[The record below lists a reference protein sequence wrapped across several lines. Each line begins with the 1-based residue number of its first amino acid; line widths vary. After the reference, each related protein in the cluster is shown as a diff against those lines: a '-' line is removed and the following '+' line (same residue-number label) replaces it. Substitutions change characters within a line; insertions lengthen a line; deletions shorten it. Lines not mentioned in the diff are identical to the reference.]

1 MVLSDRFSGDPSQS
15 LFKRTAL
22 YVLGFGFGAL
32 AIAAVV
38 SFTLVSIA
46 EGVLP
51 DGGGEPS
58 TEAGTEVNVIG
69 DAPPSKRSTAAPDG
83 APQPFLDGAPR
94 LPSKGRRAR
103 GNEAPATGAADDPI

>member
-1 MVLSDRFSGDPSQS
+1 MVLSDRFSADPNPS

-22 YVLGFGFGAL
+22 YVLGFGLGAL
-32 AIAAVV
+32 AIAVVV

-51 DGGGEPS
+51 DSGADREAEAG

-69 DAPPSKRSTAAPDG
+69 DAPPAPPKAG
-83 APQPFLDGAPR
+83 VPPFLDGA
-94 LPSKGRRAR
+94 SKGRRGR
-103 GNEAPATGAADDPI
+103 GNEAPKPDAADDPI